1 MPQLA
6 QSTIEKRQ
14 SKIPSLRDIP
24 RSSTKKQH
32 QTLVLAALNHGLD
45 VHELRKMV
53 GGSLCALSAKDC
65 SDWIKHF
72 SGRDL
77 PNPPG
82 GKPWPYDKRRRP
94 SARGRPSPR
103 NTRAPAFMRG
113 GEIPPGVNAGVLGRS
128 ISRMIQQEHID
139 QIGRL
144 MLRYFE
150 GNVAAASAWF
160 LKTWKVVEP
169 CDLLDTVRAG
179 EVIRALK
186 IMVKRKET
194 P

>member
-1 MPQLA
+1 MPQLT
-6 QSTIEKRQ
+6 QST
-14 SKIPSLRDIP
+14 IPSLREIP

-32 QTLVLAALNHGLD
+32 QTLVLAALKQGLD

-53 GGSLCALSAKDC
+53 GGSLCALSAKEC
-65 SDWIKHF
+65 SEWIKHF

-82 GKPWPYDKRRRP
+82 GKPWPYQPRRRRVP
-94 SARGRPSPR
+94 HSTIDNRQSP
-103 NTRAPAFMRG
+103 
-113 GEIPPGVNAGVLGRS
+113 IRS
-128 ISRMIQQEHID
+128 VPRMIQQEHIE

-160 LKTWKVVEP
+160 LKTWKVKEP
-169 CDLLDTVRAG
+169 HDLLDTVRAG